1 MSDQAGPDILFRDVR
16 LFDGERASARS
27 SVLARN
33 GYVRAVG
40 ADLPGQPDV
49 RVVEG
54 AGLTLLPGLIDAHVH
69 AFEESL
75 VQALRFGVT
84 TELDMFADPAK
95 MRVLRR
101 QAADR
106 SDVADIRSAGTGATA
121 PGGHPCQ
128 MVGVLFAEFPTVASP
143 QQAEGFVAGRV
154 AEGSDYLKVFSS
166 SLPGEPDLPQ
176 LTADTIRALV
186 QGARSRGLLTVA
198 HATDQ
203 QAALMSLCAGV
214 DGLGHLPIDSPL
226 GTSLLETL
234 VRTGAFVI
242 PTLGLLESLCQ
253 IHTGAPLLADPRVS
267 TLLDAEQAENLA
279 AMMGPAPAPAYRVQY
294 AKAMVLPMRRAGV
307 PVLAGTDSPAPGLAH
322 GASLH
327 RELELLVEAGLSPAD
342 ALASATSVPADCFGL
357 ADRGRI
363 RPGLRADLLLVAG
376 DPTREITDTRN
387 IIEVYRGAVPLH
399 RTAEPLVRQ

>member
-1 MSDQAGPDILFRDVR
+1 MSTQAGADILFRDVR
-16 LFDGERASARS
+16 LFDGERVSARS
-27 SVLARN
+27 SVLVRN

-40 ADLPGQPDV
+40 ADLSGEPDA
-49 RVVEG
+49 RVVDG

-69 AFEESL
+69 AFERSL
-75 VQALRFGVT
+75 AQALRFGVT

-95 MRVLRR
+95 MRVLRQ
-101 QAADR
+101 QAAER

-128 MVGVLFAEFPTVASP
+128 MVGALFAEFPTVASP
-143 QQAEGFVAGRV
+143 QQAESFVVDRI

-176 LTADTIRALV
+176 LGADTIRALV
-186 QGARSRGLLTVA
+186 RQARSCGLLTVA

-203 QAALMSLCAGV
+203 QAALMSVRAGV
-214 DGLGHLPIDSPL
+214 DGLGHLPIDGPL
-226 GTSLLETL
+226 DVGLLETL
-234 VRTGAFVI
+234 MRTGAFVI

-253 IHTGAPLLADPRVS
+253 IRTGIPLLADSRVS
-267 TLLDAEQAENLA
+267 ALLDVEQTEGLA
-279 AMMGPAPAPAYRVQY
+279 GMMGPAPAPSYRVQY
-294 AKAMVLPMRRAGV
+294 AKAMVMPMRRAGI
-307 PVLAGTDSPAPGLAH
+307 PILAGTDSPAPGLAH

-357 ADRGRI
+357 TDRGRI

-376 DPTREITDTRN
+376 DPLREITDTRN
-387 IIEVYRGAVPLH
+387 IVEVYRGAVPLH
-399 RTAEPLVRQ
+399 